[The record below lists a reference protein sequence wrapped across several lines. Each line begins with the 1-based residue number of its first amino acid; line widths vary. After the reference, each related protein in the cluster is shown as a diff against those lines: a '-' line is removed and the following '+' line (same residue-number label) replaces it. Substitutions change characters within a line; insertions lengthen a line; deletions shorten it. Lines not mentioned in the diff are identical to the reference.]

1 MRRRNYLER
10 DPGRLYYTLA
20 ELERLTGLNRSRIYS
35 LERMGFIRAKVRNGR
50 RFYGPEDFRK
60 LVDFKALSDE
70 YPPDVIVR
78 SYEELKLR
86 ARIKRC
92 RNEILRLRNRIRRFL
107 KVMEDEGQGH

>member
-1 MRRRNYLER
+1 MRRKNYLER

-20 ELERLTGLNRSRIYS
+20 EIERLTGLNRSRIYS